1 MINVLHLRDTDRI
14 CGPGKTIIET
24 ACATDRRAF
33 SQKVGLFEVAGESP
47 SIYRQA
53 AEARGVEVIPVR
65 SAHPYDPRLVTTL
78 LDIVKRHDI
87 HIVHSHE
94 YKSDLLTWALR
105 RLHRVPIMTTIHG
118 WITNSRKSRLMVGLS
133 QKVLGG
139 FDRVVAVS
147 DGTRRRVL
155 ACGVPADRVV
165 VIHNAIVT
173 DNYRPEDHAP
183 GFLRERFR
191 LPGGAV
197 VVGSIGRLS
206 PEKGQYDMLEAIR
219 RVAPVRPHVYFA
231 FVGDGPDR
239 AGLEQRAREYGVA
252 DRVLFT
258 GHLHDVRPVYRDL
271 DLLALTSHTEGFP
284 NVVLEALCMETPVLA
299 TDVGGTG
306 EIVHDEVTGVLI
318 PAKQPDRIERGLL
331 RLLDDPAGAERL
343 MRAGRQTV
351 FARFSFRE
359 RVAREEALYRE
370 ILTGSAP
377 ASSRRRDGRP

>member
-24 ACATDRRAF
+24 ACATDRTAF
-33 SQKVGLFEVAGESP
+33 SQKIGLFEVAGEPP

-53 AEARGVEVIPVR
+53 AVARGVEVIPVR

-105 RLHRVPIMTTIHG
+105 RIHRVPIMTTIHG
-118 WITNSRKSRLMVGLS
+118 WITNSRKARLMVGLS

-147 DGTRRRVL
+147 EGTRRRVL
-155 ACGVPADRVV
+155 ACGVPADKLV

-173 DNYRPEDHAP
+173 GNYRPEAQAP
-183 GFLRERFR
+183 GFLRQRFG
-191 LPGGAV
+191 LPEDAFI
-197 VVGSIGRLS
+197 VGSIGRLS

-219 RVAPVRPHVYFA
+219 RIAPVRPNVYVVL
-231 FVGDGPDR
+231 VGDGPDR
-239 AGLEQRAREYGVA
+239 AGLEQRVQAEGLA
-252 DRVLFT
+252 GRVLFT

-299 TDVGGTG
+299 TDVGGTA
-306 EIVHDEVTGVLI
+306 EIVEDEKTGVLI
-318 PAKQPDRIERGLL
+318 PAKSPDRIEHGLL
-331 RLLDDPAGAERL
+331 RLIDDPPGAERL
-343 MRAGRQTV
+343 MRAGREAV
-351 FARFSFRE
+351 FARFDFQT
-359 RVAREEALYRE
+359 RVAREEAVYRE
-370 ILTGSAP
+370 IL
-377 ASSRRRDGRP
+377 SR